1 MNPTPRTFAAAFAA
15 ALLAATAAH
24 AAEPPAD
31 VVVGR
36 EHDGKIVDLRPGQ
49 ALVMKLGGNPTTGFQ
64 WSVVLLPPYRGGI
77 QIEGPRYVA
86 DPVDPP
92 RVGSGGVFIS
102 RVVGQRPGEHFL
114 EWQYRRP
121 WEQDTPPADVVR
133 MMVRI
138 ADEDAPA
145 GPERL
150 ELWPSGTEGLDP
162 GLTPEDVGGGRLKN
176 IGVPWMDVWLPSP
189 ELRTGTAVILLPGGG
204 YGLVS
209 RDPEGSQVAREL
221 VKRGV
226 VAFVVNY
233 RLPGTPGGAFRH
245 PVPLD
250 DAQQAI
256 RRVRARAAE
265 WGVRPDRIGVCGFSA
280 GGHLAAM
287 AGTRFTRPGRVG
299 EVSCRPDFMML
310 IYPVIHLHEA
320 PHAMSR
326 LRSILLGP
334 DSTADQRIECSPD
347 LNIPP
352 DAPPAYIVHARNDS
366 VVPFAHSVEMDR
378 ALRAAGVPSRLVL
391 YDTGGHG
398 DAFLTTGPQ
407 ADEWFQAAMSWLERW
422 AVERET
428 PKTGD

>member
-1 MNPTPRTFAAAFAA
+1 MTSPSCKSAA
-15 ALLAATAAH
+15 ALAATLLVMTAAR

-31 VVVGR
+31 IVVGR
-36 EHDGKIVDLRPGQ
+36 EHDGKIIDLRPGQ

-64 WSVVLLPPYRGGI
+64 WSVVLLLPHQGGI
-77 QIEGPRYVA
+77 RIEGPQYAA

-92 RVGSGGVFIS
+92 RVGSGGVFTS
-102 RVVGQRPGEHFL
+102 RVIGLRPGEHFL

-133 MMVRI
+133 LMVRI
-138 ADEDAPA
+138 AADAPPA
-145 GPERL
+145 GPGRL
-150 ELWPSGTEGLDP
+150 ELWPEGTEGLNSS
-162 GLTPEDVGGGRLKN
+162 LTPEDVGGGRLKN
-176 IGVPWMDVWLPSP
+176 IGVPWMDIWLPAP
-189 ELRTGTAVILLPGGG
+189 EQRTGTAVLLLPGGG

-209 RDPEGSQVAREL
+209 RDPEGLQVARKL
-221 VKRGV
+221 VKQGV

-256 RRVRARAAE
+256 RLVRSRAAE

-287 AGTRFTRPGRVG
+287 AGTRFTRPVRAGDI
-299 EVSCRPDFMML
+299 SCRPDFMML
-310 IYPVIHLHEA
+310 IYPVINLHEA

-326 LRSILLGP
+326 LRPILLGP
-334 DSTADQRIECSPD
+334 DSTADQRIEGSPD

-352 DAPPAYIVHARNDS
+352 DAPPAFIVHARNDS
-366 VVPFAHSVEMDR
+366 VVPFAHSEGMDR

-398 DAFLTTGPQ
+398 DSFLTTGPQ
-407 ADEWFQAAMSWLERW
+407 ADEWFQAAMAWLEQW
-422 AVERET
+422 AVEKKA
-428 PKTGD
+428 PKTAE